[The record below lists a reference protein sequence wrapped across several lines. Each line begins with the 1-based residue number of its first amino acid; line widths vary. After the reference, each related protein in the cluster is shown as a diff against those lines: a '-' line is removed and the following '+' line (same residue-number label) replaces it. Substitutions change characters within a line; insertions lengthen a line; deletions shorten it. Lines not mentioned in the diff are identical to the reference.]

1 MRRKKKYNEPHTIY
15 DLVDDLREY
24 YGYNFTEQQGCY
36 IVKKILNI
44 VPKIKGYCYKWDDF
58 FKARENKDA
67 DIKRYIAKLEWDNE
81 PIEKQQSD
89 DSNMVK
95 VSRKLLDRDIYDFK
109 YEVKK
114 PTIVMTESLFKRLF
128 EEKNIK

>member
-44 VPKIKGYCYKWDDF
+44 VPKIK
-58 FKARENKDA
+58 
-67 DIKRYIAKLEWDNE
+67 
-81 PIEKQQSD
+81 
-89 DSNMVK
+89 
-95 VSRKLLDRDIYDFK
+95 
-109 YEVKK
+109 
-114 PTIVMTESLFKRLF
+114 
-128 EEKNIK
+128 